1 MANYLNFDNIV
12 LFTRD
17 DIDEPTIKLVTA
29 HVEQALEALI
39 VSERDCNF
47 NTVED
52 ITTDPEKMNSNSLVL
67 SVGGDGTFLAAC
79 RKASNVDATVA
90 GINMGRRGF
99 LPEIELDDMTN
110 QLLSLFLDGRTS
122 VRSTITVKNG
132 QIPGKVSAIND
143 IFITMPGKYTG
154 EFAIDINGSTALKF
168 IGEGVVVNTPTGS
181 TAMAITAGGSI
192 MHPQTKALQIVPIN
206 AHALHARP
214 ITVDDNSVITIRFA
228 RKPANEAEIFFDGI
242 SYKTTADSIDVRK
255 SKNIYILKTKEY
267 DFFQR
272 VIERMYSDIEY
283 SV

>member
-1 MANYLNFDNIV
+1 MTNYTTFDNIV
-12 LFTRD
+12 LFKRD
-17 DIDEPTIKLVTA
+17 DIDDKTIKMVRSRVHEA
-29 HVEQALEALI
+29 IEALLI
-39 VSERDCNF
+39 SERDLPLPRLAMD
-47 NTVED
+47 VDE
-52 ITTDPEKMNSNSLVL
+52 MNSNSLVL

-79 RKASNVDATVA
+79 RKASRVDATVA

-110 QLLSLFLDGRTS
+110 QLMSLLTSGQIS
-122 VRSTITVKNG
+122 VRSTITLKNG
-132 QIPGKVSAIND
+132 QIPDKVSAIND
-143 IFITMPGKYTG
+143 IFVTMPGKYTG
-154 EFAIDINGSTALKF
+154 EFAIDVNGSNVLKF

-192 MHPQTKALQIVPIN
+192 IHPQAKVLQIVPIN

-255 SKNIYILKTKEY
+255 SKNVYILKTKEY

-272 VIERMYSDIEY
+272 VIERMYNDIEY